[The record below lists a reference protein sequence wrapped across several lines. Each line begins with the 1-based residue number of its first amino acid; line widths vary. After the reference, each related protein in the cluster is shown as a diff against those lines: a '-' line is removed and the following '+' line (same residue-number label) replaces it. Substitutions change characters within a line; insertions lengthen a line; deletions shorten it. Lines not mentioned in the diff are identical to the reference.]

1 MTDPISQMII
11 TMKNGSRADRK
22 TVIVPYSKLKHA
34 IADCLVKQGYLNEAS
49 KKTENNKPVLVL
61 GIVYEENGPKLID
74 IKRISKQSKRVYFGV
89 KDIRP
94 VKNGLGITVFSTPKG
109 ILTDKEAR
117 KEMVGGEALFKLW

>member
-11 TMKNGSRADRK
+11 TMKNASRAEHK
-22 TVIVPYSKLKHA
+22 TVTLPYSKLKHA
-34 IADCLVKQGYLNEAS
+34 IADCLVKQGFLKSAS
-49 KKTENNKPVLVL
+49 KKTENNKSVLIL
-61 GIVYEENGPKLID
+61 DIAYEGNSPKLND

-89 KDIRP
+89 KDIRS
-94 VKNGLGITVFSTPKG
+94 VKNGLGMTVFSTPKG